1 MPKKLF
7 ALCLSCQSGAEF
19 KVLCPEYLSCQYCIR
34 SWLLVIRARNKNIIL
49 LLGMD
54 VDLFPGRNDLWQSA
68 RGIDDLCPECNL
80 FALMICARSVVCF
93 GAGHFVCARRVLYFG
108 TGY

>member
-1 MPKKLF
+1 MDNSATLVCVCVRERERESGEGGGAVLSCMPKKLL

-19 KVLCPEYLSCQYCIR
+19 KVLCPGYLSCQYCIR

-54 VDLFPGRNDLWQSA
+54 VGLFPGRNDRWQSA

-80 FALMICARSVVCF
+80 W
-93 GAGHFVCARRVLYFG
+93 H
-108 TGY
+108 